1 VLARDASSIVIL
13 NGVAAAVEPAV
24 GWLSIG
30 FGIDDLH
37 SSEVYGV

>member
-1 VLARDASSIVIL
+1 VSSIIIR
-13 NGVAAAVEPAV
+13 NGVAAGREPAV

-37 SSEVYGV
+37 FSEVYNV